1 MRTKRVWHSV
11 CSGVTLDWDAG
22 GPGRDAS
29 EFAPGLEACFK
40 ASWFSK
46 VQEDNHSSKDGC
58 GFFEIK
64 ITAETANLSCVC
76 NRMKC
81 LLPIGA
87 VDGEIIMY
95 EAIVTYV
102 VAATTRCRNTAL
114 KSHVISLD

>member
-11 CSGVTLDWDAG
+11 CSGVTLNWDAG

-46 VQEDNHSSKDGC
+46 EDIHSSKDGG

-64 ITAETANLSCVC
+64 ITAETANLS
-76 NRMKC
+76 
-81 LLPIGA
+81 
-87 VDGEIIMY
+87 
-95 EAIVTYV
+95 
-102 VAATTRCRNTAL
+102 
-114 KSHVISLD
+114 